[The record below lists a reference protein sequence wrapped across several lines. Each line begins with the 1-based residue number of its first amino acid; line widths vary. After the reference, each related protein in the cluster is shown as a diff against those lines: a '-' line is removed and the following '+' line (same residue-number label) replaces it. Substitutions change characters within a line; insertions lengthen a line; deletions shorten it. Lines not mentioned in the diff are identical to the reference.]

1 MKKYLVC
8 SYDEPEEAEDG
19 TQDAGY
25 VEREEFQNFADA
37 VAQYLFRCA
46 TRDDVILADLEK
58 QSVIRQYAHAGTLEE
73 DYGASDAICIF

>member
-8 SYDEPEEAEDG
+8 SYDEPEDDEDAVP
-19 TQDAGY
+19 DAGY
-25 VEREEFQNFADA
+25 VEKEEFQNFADA

-58 QSVIRQYAHAGTLEE
+58 QSILRQYAHAGTLEE
-73 DYGASDAICIF
+73 DGGASDAICIV

>member
-8 SYDEPEEAEDG
+8 SYDEPEEAED
-19 TQDAGY
+19 AGY
-25 VEREEFQNFADA
+25 VEKEEFQNFADA

-58 QSVIRQYAHAGTLEE
+58 QSIIRQYAHAGTLEE
-73 DYGASDAICIF
+73 DGGASDAICIF